1 MAELDKIQA
10 DQNSENMLAWEQ
22 GGVKTPFTLD
32 TNRKSLF
39 EEVDLI
45 QNQPYSNFETF
56 KHSGKMMWEDTTI
69 GVMNRRTDIENAR
82 RTRDT
87 FGNKIDNPLLSRE
100 EANRRYSQY
109 GVTFSSDIRLNE
121 AEIIAAKKVKET
133 ALRQRLQQTEGTFM
147 SGASSLL
154 GGMAGAMLDPV
165 NIATAFIPVTKVM
178 PALKAVEA
186 MGFWGKTA
194 VRGVDGLIMNS
205 LVEPLPLWM
214 AGVDQRDYSMADS
227 LFNITA
233 GGLFGAGVGA
243 FTEGVRLLGNGEKFN
258 AGLAASIDF
267 ANNRGF
273 DNMLEFQKK
282 NPAIT
287 SFSYDELVDLPIE
300 RLSIAQNNSHI
311 AVRLSEEGPL
321 SRIVG
326 YGTDLEAARTNL
338 RKQLGALLDDDN
350 IYSGYRIDDGID
362 NFYKALE
369 QSGNMT
375 NTKWL
380 PKWLNTL
387 QNKALKK
394 GMSLEEYVAKN
405 SNNFTNFEK
414 LIKRAEQSKEMQLK
428 FGELSGDALD
438 EAIEQGAAAIDAYAK
453 LKDAFAAN
461 PKEKVNYKTFIGD
474 LRERTFEQK
483 QKYNSFMEMEENI
496 HRMREEAKGLKNQ
509 LDTNELTADR
519 DFITK
524 QLNDL
529 NTSIKAHESEL
540 NAFRKTT
547 DIDLWKY
554 DADNIDTL
562 DAMRARL
569 EEDPRT
575 FDDVKEQL
583 HKQLNDESGKTWDT
597 SDSILDDM
605 SINEVG
611 VGDEA
616 RIAQLQ
622 EEIDI
627 TTEDIK
633 TAMTSRRFTK
643 EEIVALGLDENGQSI
658 EMRRADK
665 RIQDMEKFSEA
676 AEDYAACR
684 RTEVI

>member
-1 MAELDKIQA
+1 MAELDKIQSE
-10 DQNSENMLAWEQ
+10 QNSENMLAWEQ

-45 QNQPYSNFETF
+45 QNQPYSNWETF
-56 KHSGKMMWEDTTI
+56 KHSGKMMWEDTTL
-69 GVMNRRTDIENAR
+69 GVMNRRTDIEEAR
-82 RTRDT
+82 RTHDR
-87 FGNKIDNPLLSRE
+87 FGNVLDNPMLSRE
-100 EANRRYSQY
+100 EANQRYSQY
-109 GVTFSSDIRLNE
+109 GVTFSTDIRLNE
-121 AEIIAAKKVKET
+121 AEIIAAKKIKET
-133 ALRQRLQQTEGTFM
+133 ALRQRLQQNEGTFM

-165 NIATAFIPVTKVM
+165 NIATMFIPVTKVM
-178 PALKAVEA
+178 PALRAVEA

-194 VRGVDGLIMNS
+194 VRGIDGLVMNS

-214 AGVDQRDYSMADS
+214 AGVDQRDYTMADS
-227 LFNITA
+227 LFNVTA

-267 ANNRGF
+267 ANNRGY
-273 DNMLEFQKK
+273 DNMLDFQKK

-287 SFSYDELVDLPIE
+287 SLAYDDLVALPVDK
-300 RLSIAQNNSHI
+300 LSIAQNGSHV
-311 AVRLSEEGPL
+311 AVRLAEEGPL

-326 YGTDLEAARTNL
+326 YGTDLETARTNL
-338 RKQLGALLDDDN
+338 RKQLGALLDDDS

-362 NFYKALE
+362 NFYRALE
-369 QSGNMT
+369 QSGNISNAT
-375 NTKWL
+375 WL

-414 LIKRAEQSKEMQLK
+414 LIKRAEQSKAMQLK

-461 PKEKVNYKTFIGD
+461 PKNRIDYKTFIGD
-474 LRERTFEQK
+474 LREKTTGQQQR
-483 QKYNSFMEMEENI
+483 YNSFMEMHENI
-496 HRMREEAKGLKNQ
+496 NRMREEAKGLKNQ
-509 LDTNELTADR
+509 LDTTELTTDR
-519 DFITK
+519 DFLTK

-529 NTSIKAHESEL
+529 NTSIRAHESEL

-554 DADNIDTL
+554 DADNINTL
-562 DAMRARL
+562 EEMRAKL

-583 HKQLNDESGKTWDT
+583 HNQLNDESGKTWDT

-605 SINEVG
+605 SVDEVG

-616 RIAQLQ
+616 RISQLE
-622 EEIDI
+622 EEIEI
-627 TTEDIK
+627 TTADIK

-643 EEIVALGLDENGQSI
+643 EEIAALGLDENGQSI

-665 RIQDMEKFSEA
+665 RIQDMDNFSKA